1 MYIKK
6 EELLDVLERRKSFL
20 SKTFSKTVTYEES
33 RGLVEEMDII
43 NSIIKEINNLRTYNE
58 IN

>member
-6 EELLDVLERRKSFL
+6 EELLDVLEKRKSFL
-20 SKTFSKTVTYEES
+20 SKVFHKTVTYEES
-33 RGLVEEMDII
+33 RGLVEEMDVID
-43 NSIIKEINNLRTYNE
+43 SIIKEINNLRTFNE